1 MDAKPKEQ
9 QSLSKDAFLAFN
21 NIGGQIKT
29 RSLEIL
35 RKNMSEN
42 DIEIADKQQVQDAY
56 WEACQ
61 EILNRNR

>member
-21 NIGGQIKT
+21 KIGGEIRA
-29 RSLEIL
+29 RSLEVL
-35 RKNMSEN
+35 RKNMTEKGL
-42 DIEIADKQQVQDAY
+42 DIANKQHVQEAY

-61 EILNRNR
+61 EILNHHR